1 MNTQLLP
8 LDAHATVSSL
18 HKLLISFS
26 HPSHPSFFNKTTNMG
41 AHRPLSRFAGWVDPL
56 LTISISAV
64 VCSAL
69 CRLGL
74 VFVTSGQMSQVCPF
88 HPTPFMLRVCCCH
101 PQLLHCQLWCTHSLY
116 CSGCIT
122 ATLISCITGV
132 LLPSPYGHSQ
142 GVLLPPFLA
151 RGCNQWL

>member
-1 MNTQLLP
+1 
-8 LDAHATVSSL
+8 
-18 HKLLISFS
+18 
-26 HPSHPSFFNKTTNMG
+26 MG
-41 AHRPLSRFAGWVDPL
+41 AHRPLSRFAGWVGPL

-74 VFVTSGQMSQVCPF
+74 VFVTSSHMSQGVSLPPYSIAHLCSGCVAA
-88 HPTPFMLRVCCCH
+88 TLSCCH
-101 PQLLHCQLWCTHSLY
+101 PQLLHCQQWCTHSLY
-116 CSGCIT
+116 CSGCVA

-132 LLPSPYGHSQ
+132 LLPSPYRHSQ

-151 RGCNQWL
+151 RGCNHWLKPHLLPNTV